1 MIRHFRNL
9 LCLVVPLLL
18 AGCEG
23 ILDGLY
29 DEPQPIVAREGQI
42 VVDASDWS
50 TWHYIDINRPDSIQS
65 HPIPTILTGETDGK
79 SGQYLYWFDVWG
91 EGIRKNE
98 FREFTPCDAQ
108 CDPEE
113 WAIAVHRNNVRTNGG
128 EVLETSFSSM
138 DELPE
143 TSEPFHNMRFTPDEW
158 SENEVWDSQEQM
170 LLCLIPSQGINVNKV
185 LSSWLTMDIPPMPP
199 AFTRNPHVFILRL
212 KDGTYAALQLA
223 NYVSPSGVKC
233 YLTINYKYPY

>member
-1 MIRHFRNL
+1 MRCIKNL

-23 ILDGLY
+23 ILDGIY
-29 DEPQPIVAREGQI
+29 DDPQPIVAREGQI
-42 VVDASDWS
+42 VVDASNWG
-50 TWHYIDINRPDSIQS
+50 TWHYIDFNRPDTILS
-65 HPIPTILTGETDGK
+65 HPIPTTLTGETDGK
-79 SGQYLYWFDVWG
+79 AGQYLYWFDVWG

-98 FREFTPCDAQ
+98 FREFTSCDAQ
-108 CDPEE
+108 RDPEE
-113 WAIAVHRNNVRTNGG
+113 WSIAVHRGNVRTNGG
-128 EVLETSFSSM
+128 EVLETSYSSM
-138 DELPE
+138 DELPV
-143 TSEPFHNMRFTPDEW
+143 TSEPFRNMRFTPDEW

-223 NYVSPSGVKC
+223 NYVSPNGVKC

>member
-1 MIRHFRNL
+1 MIRHFKNL

-23 ILDGLY
+23 ILDGIY
-29 DEPQPIVAREGQI
+29 DDPQPIVAREGQV
-42 VVDASDWS
+42 VVDASDWG
-50 TWHYIDINRPDSIQS
+50 TWHYIDFNRPDSIQS
-65 HPIPTILTGETDGK
+65 HPIPTTLTGETDGK

-128 EVLETSFSSM
+128 EVLETSYSSM

-143 TSEPFHNMRFTPDEW
+143 TSEPFRNMRFTPDEW

-170 LLCLIPSQGINVNKV
+170 LLCLVPSQGINVNKV

-199 AFTRNPHVFILRL
+199 AFSHNPHVFILRL
-212 KDGTYAALQLA
+212 KDGAYAALQLA